1 MTRPCD
7 PGLRALPIALAT
19 LGFKWELAARV
30 RTNGTVQDPASAPQ
44 IKAIRPY
51 ATVLASIRHRGLSRR
66 EQSVAQKRWQLDTIL
81 DYMGHWAA
89 VQPEKCFGM
98 FLDRHGKPRWQP
110 R

>member
-1 MTRPCD
+1 MTRPRD

-30 RTNGTVQDPASAPQ
+30 RTNGTVQDSASAPQ

-66 EQSVAQKRWQLDTIL
+66 EQSVAQKEVAF
-81 DYMGHWAA
+81 GHD
-89 VQPEKCFGM
+89 P
-98 FLDRHGKPRWQP
+98 
-110 R
+110 